1 MNDASLNPSKISNN
15 QIRKLGVQFEDAL
28 RKAEPLSA
36 EAQDLIENGWDE
48 LKDETL
54 AAISTAVQTVLDRKR
69 NTITFK
75 VKVKRGLTGQQVL
88 DNTGRKQYKTQ
99 SVVDSMPLLPGEGE
113 EEVEFV
119 FFRANR
125 STPDSEVEARLK
137 KRGLVQDIA
146 AQAQCNADHPE
157 FADDHPNGASWKD
170 ANGNWCYAC
179 FDRDFDGERYVLVDE
194 SCSGWLGHVWL
205 GGRKVQQPSVA

>member
-75 VKVKRGLTGQQVL
+75 VKVKRGLTPQQVL
-88 DNTGRKQYKTQ
+88 DGTARKQYTNDT
-99 SVVDSMPLLPGEGE
+99 VVETMPLEAGEGE

-137 KRGLVQDIA
+137 KRGLVRDIA

-170 ANGNWCYAC
+170 ANGKWCYAC
-179 FDRDFDGERYVLVDE
+179 FSRFFFGERFVDVNE
-194 SCSGWLGHVWL
+194 SHSAWDDDVWL
-205 GGRKVQQPSVA
+205 GGRKVQQPLVA